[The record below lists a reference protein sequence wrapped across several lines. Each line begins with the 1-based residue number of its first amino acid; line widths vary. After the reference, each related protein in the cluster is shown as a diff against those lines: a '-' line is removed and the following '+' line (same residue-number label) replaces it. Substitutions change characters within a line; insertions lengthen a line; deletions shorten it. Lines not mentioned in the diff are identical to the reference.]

1 MSICTLIWLI
11 EKEEIYESLRWDVFG
26 FCITWKKSR
35 VMIYGEKQ
43 NPFDKTKFN
52 PWKKKYR
59 RKLEKEQKKIQA
71 EGNKTNNHKGREKKI

>member
-1 MSICTLIWLI
+1 
-11 EKEEIYESLRWDVFG
+11 
-26 FCITWKKSR
+26 
-35 VMIYGEKQ
+35 MIYGEKQ